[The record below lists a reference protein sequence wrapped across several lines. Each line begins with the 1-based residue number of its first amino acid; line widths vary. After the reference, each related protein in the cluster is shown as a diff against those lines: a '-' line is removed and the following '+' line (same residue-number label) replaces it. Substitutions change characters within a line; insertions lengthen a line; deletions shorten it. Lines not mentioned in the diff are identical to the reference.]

1 VEVAEREGLIGKLSF
16 PYGLRGFLRW
26 REGALEE
33 AERSF
38 RRAQELAEQVGWS
51 EIQFTALFG
60 LALVL
65 RDRGDHSA
73 SVSALD
79 RALDVCE
86 RAGLVAQS
94 VQVMALRAV
103 VLALAGRTD
112 DAREAASEATA
123 LAERLHYPVGEAA
136 ALEARGA
143 TTEDSAEAAELL
155 AEARSKWTAIGRP
168 LEAARCD
175 LLTASVLRESDP
187 ETAQAAAERSA
198 AEYKRLGVPHMAN
211 KAMSFAAV

>member
-1 VEVAEREGLIGKLSF
+1 VEVAEREGLVGKLSF
-16 PYGLRGFLRW
+16 PYGLRGLLRW
-26 REGALEE
+26 RDGALEE
-33 AERSF
+33 AEKAY

-51 EIQFTALFG
+51 EIQFSALFG

-65 RDRGDHSA
+65 RDRGDHA
-73 SVSALD
+73 AAVAALD

-103 VLALAGRTD
+103 ILALAGRREE
-112 DAREAASEATA
+112 AAEAASEAAA
-123 LAERLHYPVGEAA
+123 LADRLHYPVGEAA

-143 TTEDSAEAAELL
+143 TAEDPSEAADLL
-155 AEARSKWTAIGRP
+155 AKARERWMGMGRP

-175 LLTASVLRESDP
+175 LLTASVLRESEP
-187 ETAQAAAERSA
+187 ELAQIAAERSA
-198 AEYKRLGVPHMAN
+198 ADYERLGVPHMAA
-211 KAMSFAAV
+211 KALAPA